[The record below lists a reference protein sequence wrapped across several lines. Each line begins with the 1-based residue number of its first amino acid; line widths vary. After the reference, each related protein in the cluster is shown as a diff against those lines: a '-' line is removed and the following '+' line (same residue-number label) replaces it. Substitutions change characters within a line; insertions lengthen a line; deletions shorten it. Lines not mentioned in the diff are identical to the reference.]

1 MIRMQIL
8 VTGSSGFVGKALVK
22 ELVRLGH
29 TVEGFDASSGQ
40 NILELGQLKKA
51 VKGKN
56 VVFHL
61 AALLDETK
69 SKQMI
74 EINVNGTENV
84 IEASAKEGIEQ
95 LIYLSTAGVHA
106 LAKGKVNEKSEI
118 VPETRYETSK
128 ARAEKIVWE
137 SQEML
142 PITIIRSALI
152 LGPNNY
158 WKGIAKLASKNFPI
172 IGSGENHFQTI
183 YINDLVS
190 ALTFVL
196 AKEECFGEVYLAAGE
211 DAPTLKKL
219 YTMIR
224 EELGIK
230 GEVKTI
236 PLWVGKALAIV
247 YLLKS
252 KLTGKKT
259 VVLPQH
265 VKRLVRERYYST
277 EKIKAAGW
285 KAKVGLEEA
294 VQKTLKELKTNA

>member
-8 VTGSSGFVGKALVK
+8 VTGSSGFVGKELVK

-29 TVEGFDASSGQ
+29 EVEGFDASSGQ
-40 NILELGQLKKA
+40 DILDLGQLKKA
-51 VKGKN
+51 VRGKQA
-56 VVFHL
+56 VFHL

-69 SKQMI
+69 PKEMI
-74 EINVNGTENV
+74 EINVKGTDNV
-84 IEASAKEGIEQ
+84 VEASAKEGVEQ
-95 LIYLSTAGVHA
+95 LVYLSTAGVHA
-106 LAKGKVNEKSEI
+106 LAKGKVSEKSEI
-118 VPETRYETSK
+118 APETMYETSK

-142 PITIIRSALI
+142 PITIIRSALV
-152 LGPNNY
+152 LGPNDY
-158 WKGIAKLASKNFPI
+158 WRGIAKLASKNFPL

-183 YINDLVS
+183 YIKDLVS
-190 ALTFVL
+190 ALAFVL
-196 AKEECFGEVYLAAGE
+196 AREECFGEVYLAAGE
-211 DAPTLKKL
+211 EAPTLKKL
-219 YTMIR
+219 YGMIR
-224 EELGIK
+224 EELGVQ

-236 PLWVGKALAIV
+236 PLGLGKVLSII

-277 EKIKAAGW
+277 GKINSLGW
-285 KAKVGLEEA
+285 KAATPLEKA
-294 VQKTLKELKTNA
+294 VKETVTKLRKE